1 MKKIRFLFLVAAVT
15 LLAACGQET
24 PQLPGDA
31 VQPQQSSGGGFL
43 SSMGGAFAGSMLG
56 NMLSRPAAP
65 AYHTGPSPTVIVS
78 RTTII
83 KKTVPAPAPA
93 VKTPSYSPRPS
104 ASPSRS
110 FSSSSSSF
118 RSSPSRSF
126 SGRR

>member
-1 MKKIRFLFLVAAVT
+1 MKKIRFLFLAAAVA

-24 PQLPGDA
+24 PAIPGDVA
-31 VQPQQSSGGGFL
+31 QAAQPQQSSGGGFL

-65 AYHTGPSPTVIVS
+65 AYHPSPTVIVN

-93 VKTPSYSPRPS
+93 AKAPSYTPRPS
-104 ASPSRS
+104 VSPSRS
-110 FSSSSSSF
+110 FSPPSSF
-118 RSSPSRSF
+118 RSSPSF
-126 SGRR
+126 GGRR